1 MDGCATLYNDPQV
14 QPQLKALAEKLH
26 WAPSLIQV
34 QPAEDA
40 TPAELPATAAPV
52 ASKPLEVKADQP
64 VEFLGPVDGKLL
76 RGVDGN
82 VYAVDFI
89 RSQPVDTYWI
99 QEQLK
104 RTSQN
109 TSQAILRPEL
119 VEQFMARRLESE
131 QQAKTIRELL
141 AAKEKGE
148 KIEGLTEE
156 QIETLKKQVEIIE
169 KSGKGEIEVI
179 VCLEMAW
186 KYVYYV
192 HLSVSFLTH
201 SFIYPFIFLSIFYG

>member
-1 MDGCATLYNDPQV
+1 MDGCATLYNDSKV
-14 QPQLKALAEKLH
+14 QPQLKNLAEKLH
-26 WAPSLIQV
+26 WAPSLIHV
-34 QPAEDA
+34 QPTEEA
-40 TPAELPATAAPV
+40 TPAELPATAAPA
-52 ASKPLEVKADQP
+52 ASKPLEVKADQA

-99 QEQLK
+99 QEQVK
-104 RTSQN
+104 RTSHN

-119 VEQFMARRLESE
+119 VEQFMARRMESE
-131 QQAKTIRELL
+131 QQAKAIRELL

-148 KIEGLTEE
+148 KVEGLTDE

-169 KSGKGEIEVI
+169 KSGRKERMILSFAYHHPHFI
-179 VCLEMAW
+179 PS
-186 KYVYYV
+186 
-192 HLSVSFLTH
+192 HLFSSNLWVD
-201 SFIYPFIFLSIFYG
+201 